1 MADHDHPTR
10 LLPLIAAV
18 ALTTLLLLMIAAAK
32 PAGAAFPG
40 ENGKMAFVRGVDSNS
55 EIYVMDGD
63 GSGQTSLTN
72 NLAFD
77 TLPAFSPDGRHVA
90 FTSRRDSIGTQTNDE
105 IYVVDA
111 ADSDGNG
118 NGDKLT
124 RLTSSQTVNE
134 FQPAFSPDGKKM
146 AFTSN
151 GDGNNEIYVMNADG
165 SGTPTRLT
173 NNVAIDSR
181 SVFSPDGGKLAFSR
195 RDPASP
201 DLSMRTDDIYVM
213 NADGTGQTRL
223 TFAARADTHANFSP
237 DGEKIAFSSARDG
250 GNNEIYVMKA
260 NGTEQT
266 RLTSNDA
273 TDEFP
278 AFSSDGEK
286 LAFSSNRDGN
296 FEIYVMNSNGS
307 GTPTRLTNTLES
319 ESKPDWGPLSDT
331 TPPDI
336 TLTTPADSATYTLGQ
351 LVNAEYSCQ
360 DETGGS
366 GLVSCAGPVRNS
378 DPIDT
383 APVGPRTFTVEAAD
397 DAGNTASR
405 SHVYS
410 VLYAFGGFF
419 SPVDDPPTFNAVK
432 AGRAIPVKFSLG
444 GDQGLDIFAE
454 GYPRSATI
462 PADPNAPLDAIE
474 QTETA
479 GESSLSY
486 DPTTDRYTYVWKT
499 DKAWAGQSR
508 QLVLKLDDGSEHEA
522 SFELN

>member
-1 MADHDHPTR
+1 
-10 LLPLIAAV
+10 
-18 ALTTLLLLMIAAAK
+18 
-32 PAGAAFPG
+32 
-40 ENGKMAFVRGVDSNS
+40 
-55 EIYVMDGD
+55 
-63 GSGQTSLTN
+63 
-72 NLAFD
+72 
-77 TLPAFSPDGRHVA
+77 
-90 FTSRRDSIGTQTNDE
+90 
-105 IYVVDA
+105 
-111 ADSDGNG
+111 
-118 NGDKLT
+118 
-124 RLTSSQTVNE
+124 
-134 FQPAFSPDGKKM
+134 
-146 AFTSN
+146 
-151 GDGNNEIYVMNADG
+151 
-165 SGTPTRLT
+165 
-173 NNVAIDSR
+173 
-181 SVFSPDGGKLAFSR
+181 
-195 RDPASP
+195 
-201 DLSMRTDDIYVM
+201 
-213 NADGTGQTRL
+213 
-223 TFAARADTHANFSP
+223 
-237 DGEKIAFSSARDG
+237 
-250 GNNEIYVMKA
+250 MKA

-286 LAFSSNRDGN
+286 IAFSSNRDGN

-319 ESKPDWGPLSDT
+319 ESKPDWGPLPDT

-336 TLTTPADSATYTLGQ
+336 TLTTPADGATYTLGQ
-351 LVNAEYSCQ
+351 LVNTEYTCQ

-366 GLVSCAGPVRNS
+366 GLVSCAGPVTNGN
-378 DPIDT
+378 PIDT
-383 APVGPRTFTVEAAD
+383 ATVGPRTFTVEAAD

-454 GYPRSATI
+454 GYPRSGTI

-499 DKAWAGQSR
+499 DKAWSGQSR